1 MSAAIEVRGLRKDYR
16 AGLGGREVKA
26 LAGIEFAVRS
36 GELFGLL
43 GPNGAGKT
51 TTVKIL
57 LGLTHATAGSASL
70 LGKPVADPE
79 SRRRVGYLPE
89 GHRFPGY
96 LTARQTLSI
105 FGRMSGVSSRA
116 LSPRIEDLLGRLK
129 LSEWIDV
136 KVKKFSKGMTQR
148 LGLAAALVHEP
159 EVLLLDEPTDGV
171 DPVGRRE
178 IRDLLKAEAAKGR
191 AILLNSHLLSEIE
204 LTCDRVAV
212 LRNGCV
218 AAMGTIDELTK
229 REEKKDSLKVYKLVA
244 SGIDDTVLGA
254 FRETGAGARWTLVAY
269 FALSSLF
276 ILIFAV
282 AVNLDVVNGALAGA
296 KIFGQNVHMGR
307 QSVDLDK
314 LVLGF
319 ESGFAGFL
327 YVVGTFLAIFATAHL
342 VPRLMEKGTVDLYL
356 SRPVGRVPLL
366 LSRYA
371 GGMLLSAS
379 NVIYLLGAMWLLV
392 IWKTHLVH
400 PRFFFAAGIILFGI
414 AALMAFAF
422 LIGTLTSSTAV
433 SIMATFAVFFLSAI
447 L

>member
-26 LAGIEFAVRS
+26 LSGVDFAVRP

-51 TTVKIL
+51 TAVKIL

-70 LGKPVADPE
+70 LGKPASDPE

-105 FGRMSGVSSRA
+105 FGRMSGVAPKA
-116 LSPRIEDLLGRLK
+116 LQPRIHELLARLK
-129 LSEWIDV
+129 LSDWIDV

-148 LGLAAALVHEP
+148 LGLAAALVHDP

-212 LRNGCV
+212 LRNGKV
-218 AAMGTIDELTK
+218 AAMGTIEELTK
-229 REEKKDSLKVYKLVA
+229 RDEKKDPLKVYKLVA
-244 SGIDDTVLGA
+244 SGVDDAVLAA
-254 FRETGAGARWTLVAY
+254 FRETGAGAER
-269 FALSSLF
+269 
-276 ILIFAV
+276 
-282 AVNLDVVNGALAGA
+282 VNGHFQLSARDPQHLNALIDVARQRGA
-296 KIFGQNVHMGR
+296 LLTELTPEKSTLEDVF
-307 QSVDLDK
+307 VDLVK
-314 LVLGF
+314 
-319 ESGFAGFL
+319 
-327 YVVGTFLAIFATAHL
+327 ATEEAQ
-342 VPRLMEKGTVDLYL
+342 
-356 SRPVGRVPLL
+356 
-366 LSRYA
+366 
-371 GGMLLSAS
+371 
-379 NVIYLLGAMWLLV
+379 
-392 IWKTHLVH
+392 
-400 PRFFFAAGIILFGI
+400 
-414 AALMAFAF
+414 
-422 LIGTLTSSTAV
+422 
-433 SIMATFAVFFLSAI
+433 
-447 L
+447 